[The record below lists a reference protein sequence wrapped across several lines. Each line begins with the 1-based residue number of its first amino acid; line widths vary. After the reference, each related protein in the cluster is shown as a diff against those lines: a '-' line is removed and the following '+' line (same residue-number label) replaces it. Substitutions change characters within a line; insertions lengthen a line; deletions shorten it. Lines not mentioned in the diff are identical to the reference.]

1 MRADLPAGYTIE
13 VDGSAEQSNIALN
26 NLKGPMPIMIC
37 LIMVILMFQLKKI
50 SLMVMALLT
59 APLGLIGVVL
69 TMLLTNTP
77 MGFMVVLGVISLSGM
92 IIRNSIILIDQI
104 ELHRKEGQTTYDAI
118 VSSTILRFRPIML
131 TALAAILGMVPLM
144 RSAFWSPMAIAFSG
158 GLFVATILTLIVLPV
173 MYALYFKAEEK

>member
-1 MRADLPAGYTIE
+1 MSHYGNSHVPAQENLPHDYGHVNGTAGTHRGCFDYAFNQYAD
-13 VDGSAEQSNIALN
+13 
-26 NLKGPMPIMIC
+26 
-37 LIMVILMFQLKKI
+37 
-50 SLMVMALLT
+50 
-59 APLGLIGVVL
+59 
-69 TMLLTNTP
+69 
-77 MGFMVVLGVISLSGM
+77 GFMVVLGVISLSGM

-104 ELHRKEGQTTYDAI
+104 ELHRKEGQTTYEAI

-173 MYALYFKAEEK
+173 MYAVYFKAEEK